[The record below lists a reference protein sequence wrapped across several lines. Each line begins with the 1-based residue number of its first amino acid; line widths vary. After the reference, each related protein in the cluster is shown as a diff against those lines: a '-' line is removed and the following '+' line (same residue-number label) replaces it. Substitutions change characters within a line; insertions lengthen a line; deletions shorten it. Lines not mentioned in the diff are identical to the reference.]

1 MFLQIIFALL
11 LGVSFGIITGLI
23 PGVHV
28 NLISLLLLSLS
39 GYFLGF
45 TSPLVLSVFI
55 IAMSVTHSFLD
66 SIPATF
72 LGAPDPAMALGVLPG
87 HKLLLEGKGYE
98 AVKLTVIG
106 SLLSLFVVLLI
117 IPLMIP
123 VVPLIYEFIQ
133 PFIGYILIFVVG
145 YMIWKEDGFLKKV
158 WALFLFFLT
167 GVLGLVVFNI
177 PNLRQPLFPLLSGL
191 FGVSALVLSLNQN
204 TKIPEQ
210 KISETIFVSHG
221 KKAKAVGAAVFSG
234 SLTGLFPGLG
244 SAQAAIIGMQLVGN
258 IGNYAFM
265 ILIGGINT
273 VNFVFSLVT
282 LYTLEKARNGAV
294 VAVLEI
300 VKSINLIEL
309 IVLLLVALITGCIA
323 AFLALKISKIFAKY
337 IVKVNY
343 KVLCYCIIGLI
354 ALMSFAFGRFLGL
367 FVLMVST
374 FVGLI
379 APIVG
384 VKRSNAMG
392 CLLLPVI
399 FYFNL

>member
-1 MFLQIIFALL
+1 M
-11 LGVSFGIITGLI
+11 
-23 PGVHV
+23 
-28 NLISLLLLSLS
+28 
-39 GYFLGF
+39 
-45 TSPLVLSVFI
+45 
-55 IAMSVTHSFLD
+55 
-66 SIPATF
+66 
-72 LGAPDPAMALGVLPG
+72 
-87 HKLLLEGKGYE
+87 
-98 AVKLTVIG
+98 
-106 SLLSLFVVLLI
+106 
-117 IPLMIP
+117 
-123 VVPLIYEFIQ
+123 
-133 PFIGYILIFVVG
+133 
-145 YMIWKEDGFLKKV
+145 
-158 WALFLFFLT
+158 
-167 GVLGLVVFNI
+167 
-177 PNLRQPLFPLLSGL
+177 
-191 FGVSALVLSLNQN
+191 
-204 TKIPEQ
+204 
-210 KISETIFVSHG
+210 
-221 KKAKAVGAAVFSG
+221 
-234 SLTGLFPGLG
+234 
-244 SAQAAIIGMQLVGN
+244 
-258 IGNYAFM
+258 
-265 ILIGGINT
+265 
-273 VNFVFSLVT
+273 
-282 LYTLEKARNGAV
+282 EKARNGAV